1 MSPKCPTCGGV
12 LAPLTIGRMPVYA
25 ETDGLRTYQTKCMAC
40 GGLTDHVRKNDFP
53 ALSATPFQTGRRW
66 YCAPPGRARFWFVI
80 LGPGKNHTG
89 NVTPCYKSCRIE
101 VHAEDQR
108 NKVPGYKS
116 HGNVSTYSC
125 RHIKKYAGLEYL
137 V

>member
-1 MSPKCPTCGGV
+1 MV
-12 LAPLTIGRMPVYA
+12 LRAA
-25 ETDGLRTYQTKCMAC
+25 RTGA
-40 GGLTDHVRKNDFP
+40 LLVRHP
-53 ALSATPFQTGRRW
+53 
-66 YCAPPGRARFWFVI
+66 RAGQEPHGQR
-80 LGPGKNHTG
+80 H
-89 NVTPCYKSCRIE
+89 PCYKSCRIE